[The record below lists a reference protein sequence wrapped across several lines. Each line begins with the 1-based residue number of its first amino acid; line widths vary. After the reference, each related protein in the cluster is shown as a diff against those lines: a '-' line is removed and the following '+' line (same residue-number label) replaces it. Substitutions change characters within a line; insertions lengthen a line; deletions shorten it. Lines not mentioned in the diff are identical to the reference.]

1 VTNLQCFKAKRIILW
16 LNNPSGNSTLYQK
29 EWSVLDIYVGKKAK
43 TIIEQQG
50 LNQQA
55 FSMFLGASGGPKWFT
70 LFGLD
75 KYIFGDFF
83 KDRNQPL
90 EMVGSSAGAF
100 RIACFTQ
107 DDPVEAISKLA
118 YQYSET
124 DFTADVT
131 PQDLTNMAEDM
142 LQHVFT
148 EQGISNIVNNP
159 IFKANFIVAKANGC
173 VAFENKLVQGFGLLK
188 SFVLNK
194 IDRKH
199 LNIQYQRFVFR
210 HQDSI
215 LEIKDPYQIDT
226 QYVSLT
232 EQNVKKSLLASGSI
246 PLVMGGI
253 KDIPGA
259 PEGMY
264 RDGGV
269 IDYHFDI
276 SFNKGGLILYPHFN
290 KDPKAGWFDKNLPR
304 KVNADNYDRTVMLVP
319 SDQFIYKLP
328 YGKIPDRTDFETMD
342 AKKRIKY
349 WHTVFDE
356 TQKLADEFK
365 RVVEQQDLSV
375 LKPLP
380 F

>member
-1 VTNLQCFKAKRIILW
+1 L
-16 LNNPSGNSTLYQK
+16 
-29 EWSVLDIYVGKKAK
+29 SVLDIYVGKKARS
-43 TIIEQQG
+43 IIEQQG

-75 KYIFGDFF
+75 KYIFGEFF
-83 KDRNQPL
+83 KGRNQPL

-107 DDPVEAISKLA
+107 DNPVEAISKLA

-124 DFTADVT
+124 DFTDNVS
-131 PQDLTNMAEDM
+131 PQHLTDTAAEM

-148 EQGISNIVNNP
+148 EQGIHNIVSNP
-159 IFKANFIVAKANGC
+159 IFKANFIVAKANGL
-173 VAFENKLVQGFGLLK
+173 VSLENKFVQGFGLLE
-188 SFVLNK
+188 SYLLNRVS
-194 IDRKH
+194 RKY
-199 LNIQYQRFVFR
+199 LNHQYQRFVFR
-210 HQDSI
+210 HPDSI
-215 LEIKDPYQIDT
+215 LEVKDAYGIDT
-226 QYVSLT
+226 QYVNLSID
-232 EQNVKKSLLASGSI
+232 NVKDSLLASGSI
-246 PLVMGGI
+246 PLVMAGI

-259 PEGMY
+259 PTGMY

-276 SFNKGGLILYPHFN
+276 SFNKAGLILYPHFN
-290 KDPKAGWFDKNLPR
+290 KNPKAGWFDKNLSR
-304 KVNADNYDRTVMLVP
+304 SASQESYDRTVMVVP
-319 SDQFIYKLP
+319 SDEFIAQLP
-328 YGKIPDRTDFETMD
+328 YGKIPDRTDFETLD
-342 AKKRIKY
+342 TKTRIRY